1 MNDSPKAAVDNKKV
15 DVSNNELSAD
25 VKPAVHEV
33 VIPIKEK
40 KEEPE
45 TPSVMD
51 FTSARDD
58 HLKALK
64 RNRQFFESDTEVRY
78 STGIGSLSPLSVSGK
93 RSLSSVVMKNK

>member
-1 MNDSPKAAVDNKKV
+1 MSDSPKAAVDNKKV

-25 VKPAVHEV
+25 VKPTVHEV

-51 FTSARDD
+51 FTITNS
-58 HLKALK
+58 
-64 RNRQFFESDTEVRY
+64 EVVTEYWSD
-78 STGIGSLSPLSVSGK
+78 L
-93 RSLSSVVMKNK
+93 